1 MFLISD
7 VQIQSY
13 IALSLLNNFLHKI
26 RITSVPPILKSG
38 ETITNTNI
46 IEKVNIF
53 NLFFSVILWKTGANL
68 ICY

>member
-38 ETITNTNI
+38 ETITNV

>member
-38 ETITNTNI
+38 ETITNI

>member
-13 IALSLLNNFLHKI
+13 IALILLNNFLHKI

-38 ETITNTNI
+38 ETITNI